1 MDIVDGATFMSAA
14 CFRKDLRGV
23 NEPTSNSLKATQVAI
38 NDVARTVIGQSRG
51 DRVRIPDLLHRA
63 GLPSL
68 NQIAIKSVAI
78 EAWKA
83 FQSTDGG
90 SDSCSCR
97 RILGK
102 MPNFTLLAC
111 DNITVDA
118 ENGMNCSFYLPEGS
132 PELYEP
138 SLGIVILLAVCYG
151 GISLG
156 AVVGNTLVIYMV
168 IRSRRMRTITNFFIA
183 NLALSDVVIGTFSI
197 PFQFQAALLQR
208 WNLPEIMC
216 SLCPFF
222 QNVSVNTSIF
232 TLIAIALDRYNAII
246 HPLRGKSSK
255 KGTKIRIGFIW
266 VTSILLAVPQVI
278 AFRVML
284 VDGSIP
290 QCIPVNISP
299 TTLTWY
305 MFALCF
311 VQYFLPLA
319 LISFAYLRI
328 SMAIK
333 VLMFVV
339 SLFSVCWL
347 PLQSYSVISVIAPR
361 INEEENG
368 SMTIYNGKYR
378 PGAESISSA
387 GDKNNELTRQDT
399 TFFRPR

>member
-1 MDIVDGATFMSAA
+1 
-14 CFRKDLRGV
+14 
-23 NEPTSNSLKATQVAI
+23 
-38 NDVARTVIGQSRG
+38 
-51 DRVRIPDLLHRA
+51 
-63 GLPSL
+63 
-68 NQIAIKSVAI
+68 
-78 EAWKA
+78 
-83 FQSTDGG
+83 
-90 SDSCSCR
+90 
-97 RILGK
+97 
-102 MPNFTLLAC
+102 MPNFTLLDC
-111 DNITVDA
+111 DNITVEA
-118 ENGMNCSFYLPEGS
+118 ENGMNCSFYMPDGS
-132 PELYEP
+132 QDLYEP
-138 SLGIVILLAVCYG
+138 SLGIVILLAICYG

-156 AVVGNTLVIYMV
+156 SVLGNTLVIYMV
-168 IRSRRMRTITNFFIA
+168 IRSRRMKTITNFFIA

-255 KGTKIRIGFIW
+255 KGTKVRIGFIW

-311 VQYFLPLA
+311 VQYFLPLC

-328 SMAIK
+328 GMNLWGRRAPGEAEERRDATILKNKKKAIK

-339 SLFSVCWL
+339 GLFAICWL
-347 PLQSYSVISVIAPR
+347 PLQSYSVLSVIAPR
-361 INEEENG
+361 INEFKYINIVWFCSHWLAMSNSCFNPFIYFLCHDKFKKEFQNQFKWCFRKLSQRRKLRQRQQSG
-368 SMTIYNGKYR
+368 SMTIYNGKFVDV
-378 PGAESISSA
+378 AESISS
-387 GDKNNELTRQDT
+387 GGERNNELTRQDT
-399 TFFRPR
+399 AFFRPR